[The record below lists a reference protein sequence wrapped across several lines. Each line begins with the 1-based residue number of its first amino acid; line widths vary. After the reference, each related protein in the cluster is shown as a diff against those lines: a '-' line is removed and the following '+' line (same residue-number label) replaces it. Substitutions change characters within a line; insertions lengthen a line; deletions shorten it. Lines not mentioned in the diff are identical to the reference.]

1 MQPDQTL
8 PNFKIIFSSYKERGE
23 PRQPGAV
30 DEHDEGPVEARR
42 RKSQGR
48 GEEGGCGLLVF
59 VSFLSF
65 RSILLNFSRV
75 FWLPVSPNL
84 IILFQVRSIEE
95 DLASIGE
102 NQKQLEVTEEKAR
115 KREEKYQEH
124 IKQLTSR

>member
-1 MQPDQTL
+1 MNMMKDQL
-8 PNFKIIFSSYKERGE
+8 KRADDRAKAAEKK
-23 PRQPGAV
+23 V
-30 DEHDEGPVEARR
+30 DV
-42 RKSQGR
+42 
-48 GEEGGCGLLVF
+48 VF
-59 VSFLSF
+59 LFSFLFVFQEYFAEYPS
-65 RSILLNFSRV
+65 SIL
-75 FWLPVSPNL
+75 VSPNL